1 MYISHT
7 KKFIFIKPMKVAG
20 TSITS
25 IFNKHCDSSLIRHG
39 NKTFSHPM
47 YKINPHDHETFSEV
61 QLELPDQVE
70 EYFVFSFVRNPWDRL
85 VSQFF
90 YLHKTNNTGAILRYK
105 KFDKNAINFLTHPF
119 IDFGSDIPRRYMSFY
134 DHLKNVEGKINLNF
148 IGKMENLQKDLNIVC
163 DKIGIPKQQLPHKN
177 KTKHKHY
184 TEYYDDETRDIVAE
198 KCVKDIEH
206 FGYRFGD

>member
-1 MYISHT
+1 
-7 KKFIFIKPMKVAG
+7 MKVAG
-20 TSITS
+20 TSIIS
-25 IFNKHCDSSLIRHG
+25 ILRKHCDSSLIRHG

-61 QLELPDQVE
+61 QLELPDQIE

-105 KFDKNAINFLTHPF
+105 KFDKNTINFLTHPF

-148 IGKMENLQKDLNIVC
+148 IGKMENFQKDLNTIC
-163 DKIGIPKQQLPHKN
+163 DKIGIPKQELPHKN

-184 TEYYDDETRDIVAE
+184 TEYYDDETREIVAE
-198 KCVKDIEH
+198 KYAKDIEY
-206 FGYRFGD
+206 FGYEFGE

>member
-20 TSITS
+20 TSIIS
-25 IFNKHCDSSLIRHG
+25 MLRKYCDSSFLRHV

-61 QLELPDQVE
+61 QLELPNQVE

-90 YLHKTNNTGAILRYK
+90 YLHQTNNAMRRYK

-119 IDFGSDIPRRYMSFY
+119 VDFGSDIPRRYMSFY

-148 IGKMENLQKDLNIVC
+148 IGKMENLQEDSNIIC
-163 DKIGIPKQQLPHKN
+163 DKIGIPKQQLPHNN

-184 TEYYDDETRDIVAE
+184 TEYYDDETREIVAQ
-198 KCVKDIEH
+198 KYAKDIEL
-206 FGYRFGD
+206 FGYEFGK

>member
-1 MYISHT
+1 
-7 KKFIFIKPMKVAG
+7 MKVAG
-20 TSITS
+20 TSIVS
-25 IFNKHCDSSLIRHG
+25 IFRKQCDPSLIRHR
-39 NKTFSHPM
+39 NNAFSHPM
-47 YKINPHDHETFSEV
+47 YKVNPHDHETFSEV

-105 KFDKNAINFLTHPF
+105 TFDKNAINFLTHPF
-119 IDFGSDIPRRYMSFY
+119 IDFGSDIPRRYMPLY

-148 IGKMENLQKDLNIVC
+148 IGKMENLQKDLNTIC
-163 DKIGIPKQQLPHKN
+163 DKIGIPRQELPHAN

-184 TEYYDDETRDIVAE
+184 TEYYDDETREIVAQ
-198 KCVKDIEH
+198 KYAQDIQY
-206 FGYRFGD
+206 FGYKFGE